1 MVLIPILVLLP
12 EGAKNRAEIIRA
24 GADVV
29 LETPYDLKEVEL
41 QAYALI
47 RRYIDVYKRQ
57 FLLPVV
63 QVVSGGSA
71 AAR

>member
-29 LETPYDLKEVEL
+29 LETTYDLKEVEL

-47 RRYIDVYKRQ
+47 RR
-57 FLLPVV
+57 
-63 QVVSGGSA
+63 
-71 AAR
+71 